1 MALIQESCPDNRAL
15 ATGVLLSV
23 TFVSEALGAV
33 VLGALADL
41 FGLGTAFVA
50 AALVLLGGLPLVFL
64 LPRQR
69 PAPFQATTS
78 P

>member
-1 MALIQESCPDNRAL
+1 
-15 ATGVLLSV
+15 VLLSV

-64 LPRQR
+64 LPRERVGTLQSTT
-69 PAPFQATTS
+69 PA
-78 P
+78 